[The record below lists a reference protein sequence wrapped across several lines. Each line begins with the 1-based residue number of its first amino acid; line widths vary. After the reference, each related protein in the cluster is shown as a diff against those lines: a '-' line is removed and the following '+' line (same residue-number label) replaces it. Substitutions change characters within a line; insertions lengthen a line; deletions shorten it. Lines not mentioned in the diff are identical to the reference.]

1 MNSWC
6 DVNELNTS
14 PLSTRE
20 KSLRILHTKDKQT
33 LLTILIIGLPLHT
46 VKWFLYWKTRRE
58 IRSYEIILVYNI
70 SGGDDSIPFPVF
82 CLQNNTRSLST
93 NDTSS
98 LCIPTNSE
106 QSMFTRVNMHYV
118 YRISQVTV
126 MIVQVSYLNIS
137 EYE

>member
-1 MNSWC
+1 M
-6 DVNELNTS
+6 
-14 PLSTRE
+14 STRE

-46 VKWFLYWKTRRE
+46 FKWLLYWKIRRE

-70 SGGDDSIPFPVF
+70 SRGGDDSIPFPVF

-106 QSMFTRVNMHYV
+106 QSMFTRVNMHV
-118 YRISQVTV
+118 SSTISCRFTFTV
-126 MIVQVSYLNIS
+126 FLRLLL
-137 EYE
+137 

>member
-6 DVNELNTS
+6 DVSELNTS

-20 KSLRILHTKDKQT
+20 KSLCILHTKDKQT

-46 VKWFLYWKTRRE
+46 FKWLLYWKIRRE
-58 IRSYEIILVYNI
+58 IRR
-70 SGGDDSIPFPVF
+70 GGDDSIPFPVF

-93 NDTSS
+93 NATNS

-106 QSMFTRVNMHYV
+106 QSMFTRVNMHV
-118 YRISQVTV
+118 SSTISCRFTFTV
-126 MIVQVSYLNIS
+126 FLRLLL
-137 EYE
+137 